1 MYCPQCHAEY
11 VPGFTRCA
19 DCDVELVEV
28 LPAAK
33 PARRAAKPARRDS
46 TDDLVTVFSSHDLG
60 LAALAQSLL
69 QSAGIRFSVR
79 GELVP
84 YPGALPVDLQVLAGD
99 ADEAR
104 RILAELS
111 APESQP

>member
-1 MYCPQCHAEY
+1 MYCPHCHAEY
-11 VPGFTRCA
+11 APRFTHCA

-33 PARRAAKPARRDS
+33 PARRDS
-46 TDDLVTVFSSHDLG
+46 NDDLVTVFSSHDPG
-60 LAALAQSLL
+60 LAAIAESLL
-69 QSAGIRFSVR
+69 QSADIRFSVR
-79 GELVP
+79 GALLP
-84 YPGALPVDLQVLAGD
+84 YLGALPIDLQVLAGD

-111 APESQP
+111 APDSRP

>member
-1 MYCPQCHAEY
+1 MYCPQCRAEY

-19 DCDVELVEV
+19 DCDVALVEK

-33 PARRAAKPARRDS
+33 PARREPARREA

-60 LAALAQSLL
+60 SAAVAQSLL
-69 QSAGIRFSVR
+69 RSAGIRFSVR

-84 YPGALPVDLQVLAGD
+84 YPGALPVELQVRAGD

-104 RILAELS
+104 RNLAEVS

>member
-1 MYCPQCHAEY
+1 MYCPQCRAEY

-28 LPAAK
+28 LPAK
-33 PARRAAKPARRDS
+33 PARRKPARREP
-46 TDDLVTVFSSHDLG
+46 TDDLVTVFSSHDRG
-60 LAALAQSLL
+60 LAAIAESLL
-69 QSAGIRFSVR
+69 RSADIRFSVR
-79 GELVP
+79 GWVTWSEA
-84 YPGALPVDLQVLAGD
+84 ALPVDLQVLAGD

-111 APESQP
+111 APESQG

>member
-1 MYCPQCHAEY
+1 MYCPKCHVEY
-11 VPGFTRCA
+11 VPGVTRCA

-33 PARRAAKPARRDS
+33 PARRDS
-46 TDDLVTVFSSHDLG
+46 NDDLVTVFSSHDPG
-60 LAALAQSLL
+60 LAAVAESLL
-69 QSAGIRFSVR
+69 QSADIRFSVR
-79 GELVP
+79 GMLLP

>member
-1 MYCPQCHAEY
+1 MYCPRCRVEY
-11 VPGFTRCA
+11 EPGFTRCT

-33 PARRAAKPARRDS
+33 PPRRDS
-46 TDDLVTVFSSHDLG
+46 TEGVVTVFSTHDPG
-60 LAALAQSLL
+60 LAAVAESLL
-69 QSAGIRFSVR
+69 QSADIRFAAR
-79 GELVP
+79 GMVLP

-111 APESQP
+111 APESRP

>member
-1 MYCPQCHAEY
+1 MYCPKCHVEY

-33 PARRAAKPARRDS
+33 SARRDS
-46 TDDLVTVFSSHDLG
+46 TDDLVTVFTSHDPG
-60 LAALAQSLL
+60 LVAIAESLL
-69 QSAGIRFSVR
+69 QSADIRFSVR
-79 GELVP
+79 GALLP
-84 YPGALPVDLQVLAGD
+84 YPGALPIDLQVLAGD
-99 ADEAR
+99 VDEAR

>member
-1 MYCPQCHAEY
+1 MHCPKCHVEY

-33 PARRAAKPARRDS
+33 SARRDS
-46 TDDLVTVFSSHDLG
+46 NDELVTVFSSHDPG
-60 LAALAQSLL
+60 LVAIAESLL
-69 QSAGIRFSVR
+69 QSADIRFSVR
-79 GELVP
+79 GALLP
-84 YPGALPVDLQVLAGD
+84 YPGALPIDLQVLAGD

>member
-28 LPAAK
+28 PPEVLPAAK
-33 PARRAAKPARRDS
+33 PARRDP
-46 TDDLVTVFSSHDLG
+46 TDDLVTVFSSHDYG
-60 LAALAQSLL
+60 LAAVAQSLL
-69 QSAGIRFSVR
+69 RSADIRFSVR
-79 GELVP
+79 GELVA

-111 APESQP
+111 APDSQP

>member
-1 MYCPQCHAEY
+1 MYCPKCHVEY
-11 VPGFTRCA
+11 VPGVTRCA

-33 PARRAAKPARRDS
+33 PARRDS
-46 TDDLVTVFSSHDLG
+46 NDDLVTVFSSHDPG
-60 LAALAQSLL
+60 LAAVAESLL
-69 QSAGIRFSVR
+69 QSADIRFSVR
-79 GELVP
+79 GMLLP
-84 YPGALPVDLQVLAGD
+84 YPGAFPVDLQVLAGD
-99 ADEAR
+99 ADGAR

>member
-1 MYCPQCHAEY
+1 MYCPKCHVEY
-11 VPGFTRCA
+11 VPGVTRCA

-33 PARRAAKPARRDS
+33 PGRRDS
-46 TDDLVTVFSSHDLG
+46 NDDLVTVFSSHDPG
-60 LAALAQSLL
+60 LAAVAESLL
-69 QSAGIRFSVR
+69 QSADIRFSVR
-79 GELVP
+79 GMLLP
-84 YPGALPVDLQVLAGD
+84 YPGAFPVDLQVLAGD